1 MAAAQKA
8 LGCAARNLEVTNMK
22 LTRMTLFFALIVAL
36 CSTSVAAQR
45 TTASSTVLRSPEI
58 ILKEFYKW
66 YIHSINPYKKA
77 TNPYEGGRAI
87 LKKYVT
93 LRFIRAI
100 DRNEKL
106 PEDADAFDAD
116 YFLLNQDTSGYTEKN
131 IAVSK
136 VVIKGT
142 TATAMVMGDEM
153 EMVKVSLIQEG
164 GVWKIDKV
172 KNERGDG
179 LVK

>member
-1 MAAAQKA
+1 
-8 LGCAARNLEVTNMK
+8 MK
-22 LTRMTLFFALIVAL
+22 LKNMALFFALIVAL

-45 TTASSTVLRSPEI
+45 ATASTPAARSPEVV
-58 ILKEFYKW
+58 LKEFYKW
-66 YIHSINPYKKA
+66 YIFATNHYKKA
-77 TNPYEGGRAI
+77 TSPYEGGRAT

-93 LRFIRAI
+93 LKFIRAI

-116 YFLLNQDTSGYTEKN
+116 YFLLDQDTSGYKGEN
-131 IAVSK
+131 ISVSK
-136 VVIKGT
+136 VVVKGT
-142 TATAMVMGDEM
+142 TATANVSFYRRDDRG
-153 EMVKVSLIQEG
+153 VQVSLVLEA

-172 KNERGDG
+172 NDRSGAG